1 MSNEFLQFLCEEQSF
16 CTRKL
21 VVHGDTISCK
31 ARTVFK
37 IVDRIACNV
46 YQDKEERVNISHFVA
61 ETQSL

>member
-1 MSNEFLQFLCEEQSF
+1 MV
-16 CTRKL
+16 R
-21 VVHGDTISCK
+21 GDMISCK

-46 YQDKEERVNISHFVA
+46 YQDKEEHINISHFVA